1 MPLTLGPHLWKA
13 LIKSVAILV
22 LALLA
27 LDLGDA
33 WCDPLILPMAGPGIT
48 ASPAG
53 PAEACAGI
61 CVPDCF
67 CCSTSVPAV
76 HVTLVCQV
84 APSIDVPVLRTAQA
98 S

>member
-1 MPLTLGPHLWKA
+1 
-13 LIKSVAILV
+13 VAIFV

-33 WCDPLILPMAGPGIT
+33 WCDPLILPMAGSAIT
-48 ASPAG
+48 TPPAG

-67 CCSTSVPAV
+67 CCSTIVPAV
-76 HVTLVCQV
+76 HVILVWQF
-84 APSIDVPVLRTAQA
+84 APSIDVPLLRTAQA
-98 S
+98 STGFVHPLDHVPIATQ